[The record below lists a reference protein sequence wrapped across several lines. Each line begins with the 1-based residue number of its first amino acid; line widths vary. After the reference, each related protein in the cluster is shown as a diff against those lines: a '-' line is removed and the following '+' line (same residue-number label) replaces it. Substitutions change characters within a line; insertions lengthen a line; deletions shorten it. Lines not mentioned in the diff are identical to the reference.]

1 MAELVAS
8 VKTCDL
14 VRTYLPSNQDLAD
27 MCAFFSVFCD
37 VTRVKM
43 LSALS
48 IDELCVGDLAT
59 LLSLNQT
66 TVSHQLK
73 ILRDA
78 GLVSTR
84 REGKIIFY
92 RLASEHVE
100 TVMNV
105 GAGYLIEVLPPSRK
119 NFAEAD
125 SDLDSE
131 KE

>member
-92 RLASEHVE
+92 RLASDNILLLVLN
-100 TVMNV
+100 TSVSLPFLLRCNV
-105 GAGYLIEVLPPSRK
+105 CTRQRLHQ
-119 NFAEAD
+119 
-125 SDLDSE
+125 
-131 KE
+131 

>member
-1 MAELVAS
+1 MAELIAS
-8 VKTCDL
+8 VNTCNL

-37 VTRVKM
+37 VTRMKM

-48 IDELCVGDLAT
+48 IDELCVGDLAA
-59 LLSLNQT
+59 LLALNQT

-78 GLVSTR
+78 GLVATR

-92 RLASEHVE
+92 KVASEHVE

-105 GAGYLIEVLPPSRK
+105 GAGYLLEILPPSRK
-119 NFAEAD
+119 NAD
-125 SDLDSE
+125 GAQNGNA
-131 KE
+131 

>member
-1 MAELVAS
+1 MAELIAS

-14 VRTYLPSNQDLAD
+14 VRTYLPSNQDLSD

-48 IDELCVGDLAT
+48 IDELCVGDLAA
-59 LLSLNQT
+59 LLALNQT

-78 GLVSTR
+78 GLVTTR

-92 RLASEHVE
+92 RVASEHVE

-105 GAGYLIEVLPPSRK
+105 GAGYLLEILPPSRK
-119 NFAEAD
+119 NSDERTDAERA
-125 SDLDSE
+125 E
-131 KE
+131 

>member
-14 VRTYLPSNQDLAD
+14 VRTYLPSNQDLVD

-119 NFAEAD
+119 NSAEAD